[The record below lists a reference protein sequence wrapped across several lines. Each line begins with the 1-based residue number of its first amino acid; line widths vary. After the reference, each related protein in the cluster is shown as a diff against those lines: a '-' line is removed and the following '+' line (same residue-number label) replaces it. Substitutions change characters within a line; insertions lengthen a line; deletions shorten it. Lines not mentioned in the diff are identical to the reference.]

1 MPVLQSALWTQW
13 GVRMKYD
20 LVVVGGRV
28 AGSIAAYHAAK
39 NGLRVLMLEGNPEI
53 GTPVQCAGGVSDSF
67 FRSTGIKPLP
77 EFTCTRINAAAING
91 PYGASVTTRNPIIK
105 GYIIER
111 KIFDKYLALRAADS
125 GADVLAGS
133 RVKDL
138 MFHEG
143 SVSGVKFRG
152 PDGTHEVESSIV
164 IAADGIQSG
173 VGRMAGLDTRFRP
186 GELCSCA
193 QYEVAGFDVDDET
206 MEFYFGSTF
215 APSGYLW
222 VFPKGDGR
230 ANVGVGIRRTRCSD
244 NSPLHYLN
252 QFISR
257 AGCSKLEFN
266 AGAVPVAGP
275 IRKTYTDGLLVVGD
289 AAGQVDPLTGGG
301 IHVAA
306 ECAMIAA
313 DVATEAVESQ
323 RTDSGFLS
331 KYESTW
337 HERIGKNL
345 ERSLKFRKVLDGL
358 SDDELDSLIR
368 SFEGKDLNSISK
380 ISLLKILRDYPGI
393 LKMLKCML

>member
-1 MPVLQSALWTQW
+1 
-13 GVRMKYD
+13 MKYD

-39 NGLRVLMLEGNPEI
+39 NGLHVLMLEGNPEI

-67 FRSTGIKPLP
+67 FKSTGIKPLP
-77 EFTCTRINAAAING
+77 EFTCTRINSATING
-91 PYGASVTTRNPIIK
+91 PYGASITTRNPIIK

-111 KIFDKYLALRAADS
+111 KIFDKYLALRATEA

-133 RVKDL
+133 RVNDL
-138 MFHEG
+138 IFHDG

-173 VGRMAGLDTRFRP
+173 IGRMAGLDTRFRP

-230 ANVGVGIRRTRCSD
+230 ANVGVGIRRTTCSD

-257 AGCSKLEFN
+257 AGCSRLEFN
-266 AGAVPVAGP
+266 AGAVPIAGP
-275 IRKTYTDGLLVVGD
+275 IRKTYTDSLLVVGD

-306 ECAMIAA
+306 KCAMIAA

-368 SFEGKDLNSISK
+368 SFEGKALNSISK

>member
-13 GVRMKYD
+13 GVGMKYD

-39 NGLRVLMLEGNPEI
+39 KGLHVLMLEGNPEI

-77 EFTCTRINAAAING
+77 DFTCTRINAAAING
-91 PYGASVTTRNPIIK
+91 PYGASVTTRNPIIR

-125 GADVLAGS
+125 GADVLAGC

-138 MFHEG
+138 LFHDE

-152 PDGTHEVESSIV
+152 PDGTHQVESDIV

-193 QYEVAGFDVDDET
+193 QYEVAGLDVDAET

-244 NSPLHYLN
+244 NGPLHYLN
-252 QFISR
+252 RFIYR
-257 AGCSKLEFN
+257 TGCSRLEFN

-301 IHVAA
+301 IHIAA

-380 ISLLKILRDYPGI
+380 ISPLKILRDYPGI

>member
-1 MPVLQSALWTQW
+1 
-13 GVRMKYD
+13 MKYD

-28 AGSIAAYHAAK
+28 AGSIAAYYAAK
-39 NGLRVLMLEGNPEI
+39 NGLQVLMLEGNPEI

-67 FRSTGIKPLP
+67 FKSTGIKPLP
-77 EFTCTRINAAAING
+77 EFTCTRINAASING
-91 PYGASVTTRNPIIK
+91 PHGASITTRNPIIR
-105 GYIIER
+105 GYILER
-111 KIFDKYLALRAADS
+111 KVFDKYLALRAAEA

-138 MFHEG
+138 IFQDG

-152 PDGTHEVESSIV
+152 PDGTHEVESDIV

-173 VGRMAGLDTRFRP
+173 IGRVAGLDTRFRP
-186 GELCSCA
+186 GEVCSCA

-206 MEFYFGSTF
+206 MEFYFGSAF
-215 APSGYLW
+215 SPSGYLW

-230 ANVGVGIRRTRCSD
+230 ANVGVGIRRRRCFD
-244 NSPLHYLN
+244 NGPLHYLN

-275 IRKTYTDGLLVVGD
+275 IRKTYTDGLIVVGD

-301 IHVAA
+301 IHIAA
-306 ECAMIAA
+306 ECAIIAA
-313 DVATEAVESQ
+313 DVASDAIESQ
-323 RTDSGFLS
+323 RTDAAFLS

-337 HERIGKNL
+337 RERIGKNL

-358 SDDELDSLIR
+358 SDDELDSVIR

>member
-1 MPVLQSALWTQW
+1 
-13 GVRMKYD
+13 MKYD

-28 AGSIAAYHAAK
+28 AGSIAAYQAAK
-39 NGLRVLMLEGNPEI
+39 NGLQVLLLEGNPEI

-67 FRSTGIKPLP
+67 FKSTDIKPLP
-77 EFTCTRINAAAING
+77 EFTCTRITAATING
-91 PYGASVTTRNPIIK
+91 PYGASITTGNPIIR

-111 KIFDKYLALRAADS
+111 KIFDKYLALRAAEA

-152 PDGTHEVESSIV
+152 PDGTCEVKSGIV
-164 IAADGIQSG
+164 IAADGIQSC
-173 VGRMAGLDTRFRP
+173 VGRMAGLNTRFRP

-193 QYEVAGFDVDDET
+193 QYEVTGFDVDDET
-206 MEFYFGSTF
+206 MEFYFGSVF

-230 ANVGVGIRRTRCSD
+230 ANVGVGVRRTRCSD
-244 NSPLHYLN
+244 NGPLHYLN
-252 QFISR
+252 RFISR
-257 AGCSKLEFN
+257 AGCSRLEFN
-266 AGAVPVAGP
+266 AGAVPVGGP

-306 ECAMIAA
+306 ECATIAA
-313 DVATEAVESQ
+313 DVATDAIESQ
-323 RTDSGFLS
+323 RTDAAFLS
-331 KYESTW
+331 KYEDTW
-337 HERIGKNL
+337 REQIGKNL
-345 ERSLKFRKVLDGL
+345 DRSLKFRKVLESL
-358 SDDELDSLIR
+358 SDDELDTLIG
-368 SFEGKDLNSISK
+368 SFDGKDLNSISK
-380 ISLLKILRDYPGI
+380 ISLLKILRHYPKI
-393 LKMLKCML
+393 LKMLKNIL